1 MYSRYRQAKSL
12 HREMEKIRNCLKSPS
27 QGGLSRQEANRIAEE
42 YGIDYRRYSRKA
54 DLCSALLEAVTVRE
68 KTTIPTNAE
77 IASMLEKAAEEKANP
92 YAKRALKEAAARVLR
107 APPIASV
114 EDIKKIPGLGSGS
127 LRRII
132 EYWNTGTVPAEEK
145 EQEVKVS
152 PLTEVKFIGPA
163 TAASLEEKGITTLEE
178 LRKNLHLLNRNQRYA
193 AQHHEQLQK
202 RIPRETITVIA
213 DIILEILA
221 SISDTSTGEV
231 VGSYRRGLPTSGDI
245 DILITDSENKNHLRE
260 LVESIDGI
268 EHIFSF
274 GPVKFQG
281 VILTDEGDRYGLDIR
296 YVPYESRIPA
306 LLHATGSDSFNVW
319 LRERALEQ
327 GMSLSEHGLRDLET
341 NTIVKVE
348 SEEELLNTLGLPYI
362 PPELRGEENL
372 IYWNSLTVGE

>member
-1 MYSRYRQAKSL
+1 
-12 HREMEKIRNCLKSPS
+12 MERIRNCLKSPS

-42 YGIDYRRYSRKA
+42 YGIDYRRYPRKA
-54 DLCSALLEAVTVRE
+54 DLCFALLEALTVRE
-68 KTTIPTNAE
+68 KTTKPTNAE
-77 IASMLEKAAEEKANP
+77 IASMLEKAAEEKDNP

-107 APPIASV
+107 APPITSV
-114 EDIKKIPGLGSGS
+114 EDIRKIPGLGSGS

-132 EYWNTGTVPAEEK
+132 EYWNTGTIPTEEK
-145 EQEVKVS
+145 KQEVKVS
-152 PLTEVKFIGPA
+152 PLTEVMFIGPA

-193 AQHHEQLQK
+193 AQHHEQLRQ
-202 RIPRETITVIA
+202 RIPREKITVIA
-213 DIILEILA
+213 DIILGILA
-221 SISDTSTGEV
+221 SISDTSIGEV

-281 VILTDEGDRYGLDIR
+281 VILTDEGDRYRLDIR

-319 LRERALEQ
+319 LRERALER

-341 NTIVKVE
+341 NTIVKVD
-348 SEEELLNTLGLPYI
+348 SEEELFGILGLPYI